1 MNQTNRR
8 FLALALILAQAS
20 VPLLARADN
29 SYSAEV
35 NWAPLFNGRDLDDWT
50 VKITGQ
56 ASGEDQ
62 RNTFRVE
69 DGLLKVR
76 YDEYESFAGQFG
88 HLFHNTAL
96 SHYALHI
103 EYRFVGEQAKG
114 GPAGWAV
121 RNSGVMLHAQDAA
134 SMTLKQDFP
143 VSIEA
148 QFLGGLSNEQARPTA
163 NVCTPGT
170 DITVDRQVYP
180 HHCLA
185 STADTFD
192 GDQWVNITVVVLGG
206 GSITH
211 YVEGEKVLSYHNPEL
226 DSATAHAKTEQN
238 SSSLTQGFIALQSES
253 HPIDFRQV
261 RVLNLSGCT
270 DPNAANHQAYY
281 LKSDPDSCEY

>member
-8 FLALALILAQAS
+8 FVGVIIILAQAC
-20 VPLLARADN
+20 VALFAYAET
-29 SYSAEV
+29 SYSSDA
-35 NWAPLFNGRDLDDWT
+35 NWQPLFNGKDLGDWT

-56 ASGEDQ
+56 PAGVDP
-62 RNTFRVE
+62 RNTFHAE

-76 YDEYESFAGQFG
+76 YDDYETFAGQFG

-103 EYRFVGEQAKG
+103 EYRFVGDQVKG

-121 RNSGVMLHAQDAA
+121 RNSGVMLHAQAA
-134 SMTLKQDFP
+134 NSMSLKQDFP
-143 VSIEA
+143 VSIET
-148 QFLGGLSNEQARPTA
+148 QFLGGLSNGQARPTA

-170 DITVDRQVYP
+170 DITVDGQVYP

-185 STADTFD
+185 SSADTFD

-211 YVEGEKVLSYHNPEL
+211 YVEGKKVLSYHNPEL
-226 DSATAHAKTEQN
+226 DAAAAHADIQQDT
-238 SSSLTQGFIALQSES
+238 SSLTQGFIALQSES

-270 DPNAANHQAYY
+270 DPNATNHQAYY
-281 LKSDPDSCEY
+281 LKSEPDSCEY